1 MAVTLAID
9 VDGLDLSRLS
19 QSEVKELLRLAE
31 QVSTYERQRQFFRLF
46 PDENGTGPDGQVI
59 HSRHKYPKHLEFFE
73 AGATYRE
80 RCFLAANRV
89 GKTVSGAYEVSCHLT
104 GLYPDWWHGCRFST
118 PVRFWAA
125 GKTNE
130 TTRDIVQAA
139 LLGDIAYQGQ
149 RKVVSGTGLVPG
161 YLLGSVTWKQG
172 VADLVDT
179 IKVKHVSGRWSTLG
193 VKSYQQGRGAFEGT
207 AQHGIWLDEEPPI
220 EIYGECLTRTA
231 TVNGVVMITFTP
243 LDGVSETVMQFLPK
257 NQRTQ

>member
-1 MAVTLAID
+1 MTLAID

-19 QSEVKELLRLAE
+19 QSEVNELLRLAE
-31 QVSTYERQRQFFRLF
+31 QVSTYERQQQFFRYF
-46 PDENGTGPDGQVI
+46 PDEDGVGPDGQII
-59 HSRHKYPKHLEFFE
+59 HAREKYPKHLEFFGS
-73 AGATYRE
+73 GATYRE

-104 GLYPDWWHGCRFST
+104 GLYPDWWHGRRFNT

-220 EIYGECLTRTA
+220 DIYGECLTRTA
-231 TVNGVVMITFTP
+231 TVSGIVMITFTP
-243 LDGVSETVMQFLPK
+243 LEGLSETVMQFLPK